1 MPSDRVG
8 PLAAFA
14 VVSVVCALVVVANMA
29 RHPHATVTTVEAAR
43 VAHLGPEVRFG
54 SVLAPRPRDV
64 PLTGNVLSI
73 ALDAPV
79 TTALR
84 SQRSRT
90 APVAAPTGRAARPAH
105 PAARRSPAHAPRHPP
120 RRAPAHRP
128 PPAHAPRP
136 PGHAAPGHAAP
147 SHAAPGHAAPG
158 HSGQAPGHRRGH
170 GHTQAPGHSG
180 SRGYVE
186 QAPRQLRG
194 HAKGRDLSHGSAGH
208 ARHSDAAA
216 PGRSGMAPGHLKHR
230 DRAGHGHGRGVGPR

>member
-1 MPSDRVG
+1 M
-8 PLAAFA
+8 AAFA

-29 RHPHATVTTVEAAR
+29 RHPHATVTAVEAAQ

-54 SVLAPRPRDV
+54 WVLAPRPRDV

-105 PAARRSPAHAPRHPP
+105 QVARRSPAHAP

-147 SHAAPGHAAPG
+147 GHAAPGHAAPG
-158 HSGQAPGHRRGH
+158 
-170 GHTQAPGHSG
+170 
-180 SRGYVE
+180 
-186 QAPRQLRG
+186 
-194 HAKGRDLSHGSAGH
+194 
-208 ARHSDAAA
+208 
-216 PGRSGMAPGHLKHR
+216 
-230 DRAGHGHGRGVGPR
+230 